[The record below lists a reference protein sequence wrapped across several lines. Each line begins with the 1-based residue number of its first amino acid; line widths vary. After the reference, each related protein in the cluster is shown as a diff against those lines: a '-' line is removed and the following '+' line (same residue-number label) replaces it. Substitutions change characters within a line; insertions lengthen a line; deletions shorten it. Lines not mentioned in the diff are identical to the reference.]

1 MYLIILL
8 MMIFYPIASPPHAR
22 AADNPTVDLSQV
34 ESLVASGAL
43 IAARQKIEPIVA
55 RHPDDWRTRLV
66 AARIY
71 RQMGLTSFAI
81 DTYERVRR
89 LRPDLSEPLV
99 ALSRLYLDNLSTE
112 LALGLA
118 RQAAAIDP
126 QSLDARLALAEA
138 LVAGQSI
145 QSAQVQSEKLAR
157 DYPDDARVLHLQSQV
172 ARAAGKTEAA
182 RDFLI
187 RALSGKSNDAS
198 TEWLLE
204 LAQINADLGHY
215 GAASASLQRILAI
228 NPDSFTANL
237 RLAQLYE
244 LKTHDYVKAIDA
256 YKKVLELAPDAVEAQ
271 TGLQRSLACQ
281 ADWALCLK
289 NLIQSIFK

>member
-8 MMIFYPIASPPHAR
+8 MIIFYPIVSPPHAR
-22 AADNPTVDLSQV
+22 ADDKTGIKLELAEV
-34 ESLVASGAL
+34 ENMMASGAL
-43 IAARQKIEPIVA
+43 IMARQKIEPLVA
-55 RHPDDWRTRLV
+55 RYPDDWRARLV

-118 RQAAAIDP
+118 RQAVAVDP
-126 QSLDARLALAEA
+126 GSLDARLALAEA
-138 LVAGQSI
+138 LVACQSI
-145 QSAQVQSEKLAR
+145 QSAQVQSQKLAR
-157 DYPDDARVLHLQSQV
+157 DFADDVRVLHLQAQV
-172 ARAAGKTEAA
+172 ARAAGKTEQA

-187 RALSGKSNDAS
+187 RALATKEIS
-198 TEWLLE
+198 TDWLME
-204 LAQINADLGHY
+204 LAQINVDLGHY
-215 GAASASLQRILAI
+215 AAAEASLQRILTI

-244 LKTHDYVKAIDA
+244 LKMHDYVKAIGA
-256 YKKVLELAPDAVEAQ
+256 YKKVQELAPDSVEAQ

-289 NLIQSIFK
+289 NFVHSIFR